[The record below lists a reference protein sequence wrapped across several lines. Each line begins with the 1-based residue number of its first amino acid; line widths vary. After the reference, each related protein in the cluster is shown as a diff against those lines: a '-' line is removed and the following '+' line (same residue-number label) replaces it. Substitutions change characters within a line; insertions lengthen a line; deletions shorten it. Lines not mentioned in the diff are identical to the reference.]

1 MNEPQANQASPASD
15 LATQCLWR
23 GCKVQSENAEEL
35 YKHLCDDHVGRNSK
49 NNLCLSCHWDGCQAD
64 YSKRDHITSH
74 LRIHLPMKP
83 FLCTVC
89 GKKFKRSQD
98 LKKHGRTHV
107 YCTSQDDKP
116 SEDAHDSDTSAPV
129 KESVIPPSASVSM
142 YPNLP
147 TLCTTASRDN
157 LAHTPSFRSTSSRE
171 SLSPTSSYS
180 LSQDASPRGFAPVP
194 HTEMVNS
201 HFVGN
206 DALYPPA
213 LKTYGFMDQYPGSHR
228 ASSVTDLDES
238 SRTPTNLPMRNES
251 WNVGSKRPRRAIHE
265 FWEDVGRKKIPPTY
279 DNSLAQKFDQLL
291 PAECAQDIGSLD
303 LFLGESLNAIGSFGV
318 QDPLPMLNAPD
329 RLYHPQAVPTADTHH
344 SRLAM
349 PQSPRSIAPNLADVN
364 SWLVNVGLDMS
375 RSWSSNAD
383 GHSPVR
389 EPQPNF
395 SDFAQSLNLL
405 GLANIPGCE
414 SFHLEN
420 KSIGNATGL
429 NPSQDPL
436 RGMPSH
442 TLQSQLRV
450 RDSGAQPTYRHV
462 EPLTRA
468 PVSLRSNASYQRAT
482 LPHDAKMDTE
492 ENLMDLPRN
501 APSLYPSLP
510 DNRRA
515 TPMDERSSPSPPR
528 HHEPSKECIPCERHL
543 HWILNVLLVLNKRQ
557 RIDPHSGR
565 IVPWFGDSR
574 ERSRNLYPPASL
586 RRKEGRERSFSK
598 PSLYDVSYRRNTH
611 RDPASI
617 SHLSPWTPRPSLPAH
632 DTTQEQPPSRSGALP
647 SIAQLLSDVDMN

>member
-1 MNEPQANQASPASD
+1 MSEPKESKASSASD
-15 LATQCLWR
+15 LETQCLWR
-23 GCKVQSENAEEL
+23 GCNVQSDNAEEL

-49 NNLCLSCHWDGCQAD
+49 NNLCLSCHWDGCQAA

-98 LKKHGRTHV
+98 LKKHGRTHL
-107 YCTSQDDKP
+107 YSTSQDEKP
-116 SEDAHDSDTSAPV
+116 TEDTHDSDTSAPIRDTL
-129 KESVIPPSASVSM
+129 IPPSAPVSM

-147 TLCTTASRDN
+147 TLCTTTSRDN
-157 LAHTPSFRSTSSRE
+157 LALTPSFRSTSSRE

-194 HTEMVNS
+194 HTEMGNS
-201 HFVGN
+201 NFVGK
-206 DALYPPA
+206 DALHPPA
-213 LKTYGFMDQYPGSHR
+213 LKTYGFMDQYPGLHR
-228 ASSVTDLDES
+228 ASPVTDLDES
-238 SRTPTNLPMRNES
+238 SRMASNMPVRNES

-279 DNSLAQKFDQLL
+279 DSNLAQKFDQLL
-291 PAECAQDIGSLD
+291 PAECAQDVGSLD

-318 QDPLPMLNAPD
+318 QDALPMLNAPD
-329 RLYHPQAVPTADTHH
+329 RLYQPQAMASADAYH
-344 SRLAM
+344 SRLSM
-349 PQSPRSIAPNLADVN
+349 PQSPRSITPNIADVN

-375 RSWSSNAD
+375 RSWPSNTD
-383 GHSPVR
+383 GNLTAK

-395 SDFAQSLNLL
+395 SDFAHSLNLL

-414 SFHLEN
+414 AFHLEN

-429 NPSQDPL
+429 NSSQDSL
-436 RGMPSH
+436 RGMSSH

-450 RDSGAQPTYRHV
+450 RDSGASPTYRHV

-482 LPHDAKMDTE
+482 LPHDAKVDME
-492 ENLMDLPRN
+492 ENVIDLPRN

-510 DNRRA
+510 DNHRA
-515 TPMDERSSPSPPR
+515 IPMDERPSPPPR
-528 HHEPSKECIPCERHL
+528 HREPNKECIPCERHL
-543 HWILNVLLVLNKRQ
+543 HLIVNVLLVLNRRQ

-574 ERSRNLYPPASL
+574 ERSRNLFPPASL
-586 RRKEGRERSFSK
+586 RRKDGRERSLSK
-598 PSLYDVSYRRNTH
+598 PSFYDVSYRRNTH

-617 SHLSPWTPRPSLPAH
+617 SHLSSWPSRPPLSAQ
-632 DTTQEQPPSRSGALP
+632 DTTQEQPPSRNGALP